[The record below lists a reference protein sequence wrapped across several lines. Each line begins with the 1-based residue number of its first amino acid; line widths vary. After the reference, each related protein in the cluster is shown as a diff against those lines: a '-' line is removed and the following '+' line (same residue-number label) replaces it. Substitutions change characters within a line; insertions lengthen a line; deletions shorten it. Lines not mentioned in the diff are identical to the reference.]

1 MDGQRAQWS
10 ADGWSPS
17 NLLNC
22 LIIATS
28 MWCISLSTPEYPH
41 FQEVA
46 SQGMGSGFR
55 LTGRQDTM
63 NRIQG
68 SRRDVAGT
76 QVNENILVLDA
87 STELAIEVTLAR
99 RGCIMLGKR
108 SYPHRRTRLHQQ
120 QLLLM
125 PMFRASGRTP
135 WIATLNNLVPFSLPS
150 DVGLQTGR
158 SALRRHQSL
167 QGKTILVQDLTW
179 SATWESSTRLCM
191 RYLCMR
197 TESQVSVFCKEP
209 GTPQGSPF
217 LVTSLSQ
224 REVSVLQVLNEEQAA
239 IGESQASR
247 STPGEHV
254 LEPSTA
260 SVQFSLDE
268 DQGLGHW
275 GDEAY
280 IGNLLRKCNRGPVSS
295 SVRMKQQSGM
305 ALSLHI
311 RESDGV
317 VSTNYA
323 TPQSVSVAAQVEGEA
338 RSQPGSSTVIV
349 PARRLMRTGKS
360 ASTGTRP
367 RDELLHERQL
377 KAGATGDATATKD
390 NDMR

>member
-28 MWCISLSTPEYPH
+28 MWCVISLSTPEYPH

-280 IGNLLRKCNRGPVSS
+280 IGKTLANKAQSRPSELQRTNEPTVRHGSSLR
-295 SVRMKQQSGM
+295 
-305 ALSLHI
+305 I

-323 TPQSVSVAAQVEGEA
+323 TPHISFCRGASRGRSAVSTWSLWHVGFE
-338 RSQPGSSTVIV
+338 T
-349 PARRLMRTGKS
+349 
-360 ASTGTRP
+360 TR
-367 RDELLHERQL
+367 
-377 KAGATGDATATKD
+377 
-390 NDMR
+390 

>member
-87 STELAIEVTLAR
+87 STKLAIEVTLAR

-150 DVGLQTGR
+150 DGGLQTGR

-268 DQGLGHW
+268 EQGLGHR

-280 IGNLLRKCNRGPVSS
+280 IGRSLANKVQSRPSELQRTNEGGG
-295 SVRMKQQSGM
+295 VRHGS
-305 ALSLHI
+305 SLHI

-323 TPQSVSVAAQVEGEA
+323 TPPKSVSVAAQVEGEA
-338 RSQPGSSTVIV
+338 RSQRGPS
-349 PARRLMRTGKS
+349 
-360 ASTGTRP
+360 GTWGLRP

>member
-1 MDGQRAQWS
+1 M
-10 ADGWSPS
+10 
-17 NLLNC
+17 
-22 LIIATS
+22 
-28 MWCISLSTPEYPH
+28 
-41 FQEVA
+41 
-46 SQGMGSGFR
+46 
-55 LTGRQDTM
+55 
-63 NRIQG
+63 
-68 SRRDVAGT
+68 
-76 QVNENILVLDA
+76 
-87 STELAIEVTLAR
+87 
-99 RGCIMLGKR
+99 
-108 SYPHRRTRLHQQ
+108 
-120 QLLLM
+120 
-125 PMFRASGRTP
+125 
-135 WIATLNNLVPFSLPS
+135 
-150 DVGLQTGR
+150 
-158 SALRRHQSL
+158 
-167 QGKTILVQDLTW
+167 
-179 SATWESSTRLCM
+179 
-191 RYLCMR
+191 
-197 TESQVSVFCKEP
+197 SVFCKEP

-280 IGNLLRKCNRGPVSS
+280 IGETLANSVEWPSELQRTNEPTVRHGSSLR
-295 SVRMKQQSGM
+295 
-305 ALSLHI
+305 I

-338 RSQPGSSTVIV
+338 RSQRGPS
-349 PARRLMRTGKS
+349 
-360 ASTGTRP
+360 GTWGLRP

>member
-1 MDGQRAQWS
+1 M
-10 ADGWSPS
+10 
-17 NLLNC
+17 
-22 LIIATS
+22 
-28 MWCISLSTPEYPH
+28 
-41 FQEVA
+41 
-46 SQGMGSGFR
+46 
-55 LTGRQDTM
+55 
-63 NRIQG
+63 
-68 SRRDVAGT
+68 
-76 QVNENILVLDA
+76 
-87 STELAIEVTLAR
+87 
-99 RGCIMLGKR
+99 
-108 SYPHRRTRLHQQ
+108 
-120 QLLLM
+120 
-125 PMFRASGRTP
+125 
-135 WIATLNNLVPFSLPS
+135 
-150 DVGLQTGR
+150 
-158 SALRRHQSL
+158 
-167 QGKTILVQDLTW
+167 
-179 SATWESSTRLCM
+179 
-191 RYLCMR
+191 
-197 TESQVSVFCKEP
+197 SVFCKEP

-268 DQGLGHW
+268 EQGLGHW

-280 IGNLLRKCNRGPVSS
+280 IGRSLANKVQSRPSELQRTNEGGG
-295 SVRMKQQSGM
+295 VRHGS
-305 ALSLHI
+305 SLHI

-323 TPQSVSVAAQVEGEA
+323 TPPKSVSVAAQVEGEA
-338 RSQPGSSTVIV
+338 RSQPE
-349 PARRLMRTGKS
+349 KS

>member
-28 MWCISLSTPEYPH
+28 MWCVISLSTPEYPH

-125 PMFRASGRTP
+125 PMFRVSGRTP
-135 WIATLNNLVPFSLPS
+135 WRATLNNLVPFSLPS

-275 GDEAY
+275 GDETH
-280 IGNLLRKCNRGPVSS
+280 IGKSLAKVQSRPSELQCTNEPT
-295 SVRMKQQSGM
+295 VRHGS
-305 ALSLHI
+305 SLHI

-323 TPQSVSVAAQVEGEA
+323 TPHISFCRGASRGRSVV
-338 RSQPGSSTVIV
+338 STWSLWHVGFE
-349 PARRLMRTGKS
+349 T
-360 ASTGTRP
+360 TR
-367 RDELLHERQL
+367 
-377 KAGATGDATATKD
+377 
-390 NDMR
+390 

>member
-1 MDGQRAQWS
+1 VDGQRAQRS

-22 LIIATS
+22 LITATS

-55 LTGRQDTM
+55 STGRQDTM
-63 NRIQG
+63 NRVQG

-87 STELAIEVTLAR
+87 STEFAIEVALAK

-120 QLLLM
+120 HLLLM

-135 WIATLNNLVPFSLPS
+135 RRATLKRLVLLSLPS
-150 DVGLQTGR
+150 DVAR
-158 SALRRHQSL
+158 PALRRHQSL
-167 QGKTILVQDLTW
+167 QGKTILIQDLTR
-179 SATWESSTRLCM
+179 SATWGSSTRLCT
-191 RYLCMR
+191 RYLCMQ
-197 TESQVSVFCKEP
+197 TESQVSDFCKEP
-209 GTPQGSPF
+209 DALQGSRL
-217 LVTSLSQ
+217 LVTSSI
-224 REVSVLQVLNEEQAA
+224 RKEVSVLQVLNEDQAA

-275 GDEAY
+275 GDE
-280 IGNLLRKCNRGPVSS
+280 
-295 SVRMKQQSGM
+295 
-305 ALSLHI
+305 
-311 RESDGV
+311 
-317 VSTNYA
+317 T
-323 TPQSVSVAAQVEGEA
+323 
-338 RSQPGSSTVIV
+338 
-349 PARRLMRTGKS
+349 
-360 ASTGTRP
+360 
-367 RDELLHERQL
+367 
-377 KAGATGDATATKD
+377 
-390 NDMR
+390 